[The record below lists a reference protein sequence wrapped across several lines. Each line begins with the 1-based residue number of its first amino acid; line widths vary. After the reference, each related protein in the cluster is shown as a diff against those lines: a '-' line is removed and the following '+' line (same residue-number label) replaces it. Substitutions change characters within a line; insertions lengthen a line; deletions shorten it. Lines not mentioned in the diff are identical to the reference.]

1 MSRVFLNANIVI
13 DGIVSRWSVSKAV
26 LILCAR
32 RVHQL
37 VLCIHVRDEVENAL
51 LRLATSSRFAKRE
64 ARQMLDD
71 YLAFLQF
78 AEPEMYDVAA
88 HEPEMIQARIIR
100 HLHDVPVLAA
110 ALKAKPAWVLST
122 NRKHFSPLLAK
133 RTGLRIADPLEFF
146 QALHTR

>member
-1 MSRVFLNANIVI
+1 MSRVFLDANIVI
-13 DGIVSRWSVSKAV
+13 DGVVSRWSVSKAV

-32 RVHQL
+32 HVHQL
-37 VLCIHVRDEVENAL
+37 VLCVHVREEIEDAL
-51 LRLATSSRFAKRE
+51 LRLAASARFSRRE

-71 YLAFLQF
+71 YLTFLKF
-78 AEPEMYDVAA
+78 AEPEMVDVAA
-88 HEPEMIQARIIR
+88 HEPEMQQASIIR

-122 NRKHFSPLLAK
+122 NRKHFSPLLAN

-146 QALHTR
+146 QALHRQ